1 MDLDI
6 EHPYMYMDTTHYSQ
20 IFLNIVS
27 NAIKYTPHRGA
38 VSISFRELPEAAPDI
53 CMLETTVK
61 DNGIGMSDEF
71 LSHAYESF
79 ARERT
84 STASG
89 IQGTG
94 LGLAIVKN
102 LVDLMKGTISIESR
116 QGQGTAVTVRIPHR
130 LGENPAEETGIE
142 SDFTLFEGNRILLAE
157 DIDIN
162 AVIATKLLSGRG
174 FSVER
179 AKDGVECIDM
189 LLKAKEGYYD
199 LILMDIQ
206 MPNMDGYKA
215 AQSIRALDNSKKASI
230 PILALTANAFKEDCD
245 RAAEAGMNGHIAK
258 PLDPVKMFHSIAE
271 ILGKAQP

>member
-215 AQSIRALDNSKKASI
+215 AQSIRAL
-230 PILALTANAFKEDCD
+230 TANAFKEDCD